1 MAGRTAGRFSRADFR
16 PTNCGC
22 GSWISYEALTPIQKA
37 YLISFNGP
45 FLGELAGRKM
55 AAAEYL
61 ERVSPVFERKQRTLL
76 LETAKAYE
84 KVHSTL
90 VEIQKLVPQA
100 EMFLMGEFSPEEIE
114 KFDNYRKVIDLVR
127 EAYKEEGRAIA
138 LLKDVVGD
146 GS

>member
-1 MAGRTAGRFSRADFR
+1 
-16 PTNCGC
+16 
-22 GSWISYEALTPIQKA
+22 
-37 YLISFNGP
+37 
-45 FLGELAGRKM
+45 M

-114 KFDNYRKVIDLVR
+114 KFDNYGKVIDLVR